1 MADNNLRI
9 HGLLNVLVRD
19 RVDQAARIPMQQK
32 RKNTMEEPQGP
43 GTPSGGQNYRKIA
56 SKLREIARECRFPGA
71 RREILDLASRLER
84 RADDLDARSGSAGS
98 GRTIN

>member
-1 MADNNLRI
+1 
-9 HGLLNVLVRD
+9 
-19 RVDQAARIPMQQK
+19 
-32 RKNTMEEPQGP
+32 MEEPQGT
-43 GTPSGGQNYRKIA
+43 GTQSGGQHYREIA

-98 GRTIN
+98 GQTTH